1 MPVDLF
7 STHYRIDSSR
17 VLRQSLCGKFEFSA
31 EFSSKLSQF
40 FGCMGGT
47 LANRKG
53 NDVDQGIG
61 ISSLGTSST
70 QVWWSLARL
79 NVLKLTDRG
88 AVADYWQAG
97 DWMTTDANHHLRTI
111 RHELGTRCLKKLWA
125 AEMDHW
131 HCGGLCMLLVFT

>member
-1 MPVDLF
+1 MTAGHMAAQGF
-7 STHYRIDSSR
+7 
-17 VLRQSLCGKFEFSA
+17 
-31 EFSSKLSQF
+31 KLMDGGTG
-40 FGCMGGT
+40 GCWWWRT

-79 NVLKLTDRG
+79 CVLKLTDRG

-97 DWMTTDANHHLRTI
+97 DWMTTDANHHLGTT
-111 RHELGTRCLKKLWA
+111 RHELGTRCLNKLRA